1 MKKNNAGKSV
11 LKGGFPFAVFV
22 LSAILGIASRKG
34 ANILP
39 QFFVA
44 YTGDTMWALAF
55 FAIFRWLFPR
65 QRNWEIG
72 LITYNF
78 SCLIELSQLWHP
90 AWLETIRATLI
101 GGLLLGFGFRI
112 SDLFCY
118 FAGCLLGFCIFSLG
132 KSRGKRYSIIRRS
145 KLLKRITLSS
155 FFD

>member
-132 KSRGKRYSIIRRS
+132 KSRGSDAALS
-145 KLLKRITLSS
+145 GEVNCLKNNPFL
-155 FFD
+155 FF